1 MNAGSKGMPGILRAS
16 AGGGKKGRMT
26 GPLPDFDAAYR
37 AGTPPWDIG
46 RPQAE
51 VVALA
56 EAGEIVGNVLD
67 AGCGTG
73 EHALWLASLGKRVMG
88 VDASAEAIARARA
101 KAVERGLGVPFQVAD
116 ALRLGRLH
124 RRFETVLDVGLFHV
138 FPDEARRPYAE
149 SLCEVLAPGGK
160 LHVLCFSDE
169 EPEGPGPRRVQEY
182 DLRATFRSL
191 FAVVD
196 VRPARFERLGAE
208 PAKAWRAT
216 LVRI

>member
-1 MNAGSKGMPGILRAS
+1 MSEPTRGI
-16 AGGGKKGRMT
+16 
-26 GPLPDFDAAYR
+26 PDFDAAYR
-37 AGTPPWDIG
+37 AGAPPWDLG

-51 VVALA
+51 VVTL
-56 EAGEIVGNVLD
+56 AGEGELVGSVLD
-67 AGCGTG
+67 VGCGTG
-73 EHALWLASLGKRVMG
+73 EHALYLASLGKQVMG
-88 VDASAEAIARARA
+88 VDASPEAIARARA
-101 KAVERGLGVPFQVAD
+101 KAAERGLRVPFQVAD
-116 ALRLGRLH
+116 ALSLGRLR
-124 RRFETVLDVGLFHV
+124 RRFETALDVGLFHV

-149 SLCEVLAPGGK
+149 SLCEVLSPGGK

-196 VRPARFERLGAE
+196 VRPARFERRDAE

>member
-1 MNAGSKGMPGILRAS
+1 
-16 AGGGKKGRMT
+16 MT
-26 GPLPDFDAAYR
+26 EPPRDFDAAYR
-37 AGTPPWDIG
+37 EGTPPWDIG

-51 VVALA
+51 VIALV

-67 AGCGTG
+67 VGCGTG
-73 EHALWLASLGKRVMG
+73 ENALHLASLGKRVMG
-88 VDASAEAIARARA
+88 VDASPTAIARAKA
-101 KAVERGLGVPFQVAD
+101 KAAERGLAATFQVAD

-149 SLCEVLAPGGK
+149 SLCEVLSPGGK

-182 DLRATFRSL
+182 DLRAAFRSL
-191 FAVVD
+191 FAMVD
-196 VRPARFERLGAE
+196 VRAARFERLGAE
-208 PAKAWRAT
+208 PAKAWLGT